1 MCNWVVSCL
10 SYPYHLPISPHKDQG
25 YRSLGVPR
33 LQPVPID
40 PALHLVL
47 RSNHPLKLSLE
58 RPNLIPSRTQIS
70 VLSPGGLSAL
80 SCSQGNPSLHSSS
93 GLTVSVFQGSH
104 VTQWPGTYLL
114 QWQVYSPSESVAC
127 SLPGVDDVLTAL
139 HSPGPKCKLLYY
151 CEVLASED
159 FR

>member
-80 SCSQGNPSLHSSS
+80 SCSQGNPSLHSFSRREELVLLCLCFRVPMLPSGLAPTYSS
-93 GLTVSVFQGSH
+93 GRFTVPLRV
-104 VTQWPGTYLL
+104 WPAVS
-114 QWQVYSPSESVAC
+114 QVWMMS
-127 SLPGVDDVLTAL
+127 
-139 HSPGPKCKLLYY
+139 
-151 CEVLASED
+151 
-159 FR
+159 